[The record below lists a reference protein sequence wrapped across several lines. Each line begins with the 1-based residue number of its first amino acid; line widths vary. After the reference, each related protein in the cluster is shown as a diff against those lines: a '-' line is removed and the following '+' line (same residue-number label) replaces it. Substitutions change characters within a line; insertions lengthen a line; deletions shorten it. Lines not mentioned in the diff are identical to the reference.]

1 MFVAGEGRGG
11 ERVTKRE
18 GDPERD
24 PLQRYF
30 SPEMLGLAGVS
41 QTISLLTAMRPS
53 QSSTAFFAVTP
64 ASRPSTPTAAV
75 RGIWPSLGLGGASV
89 AYGALAA
96 RGDWRAIVL
105 ASHRVLALPGSWTTM
120 FSKNRVILTVS
131 SIATNARTASAG
143 SIRNRRIEPSARRA
157 LPSTMAAVN
166 KSLAWTNKS

>member
-30 SPEMLGLAGVS
+30 SHEMLGLAGVS
-41 QTISLLTAMRPS
+41 QAISLLTAMRPS

-96 RGDWRAIVL
+96 RGIGARSSWPRTGSWRYLDRGRRCSQKTGLYLRYRLSPRELPRLLTSKRFAGSAL
-105 ASHRVLALPGSWTTM
+105 ACEQLLPGKM
-120 FSKNRVILTVS
+120 
-131 SIATNARTASAG
+131 
-143 SIRNRRIEPSARRA
+143 
-157 LPSTMAAVN
+157 
-166 KSLAWTNKS
+166 